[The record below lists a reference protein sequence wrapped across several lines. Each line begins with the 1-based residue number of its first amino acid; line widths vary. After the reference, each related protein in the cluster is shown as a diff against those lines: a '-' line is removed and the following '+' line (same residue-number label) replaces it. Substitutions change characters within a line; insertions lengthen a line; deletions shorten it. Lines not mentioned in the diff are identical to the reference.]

1 MTQGRNSCS
10 GGMNCGR
17 GGVTLLS
24 NDIPRLDSIWRRGRE
39 GRGGREG
46 GRGGKEGGREGGRE
60 GRREGREGGRE
71 GEKGGRG

>member
-39 GRGGREG
+39 GEEEREG
-46 GRGGKEGGREGGRE
+46 ESEGGRE
-60 GRREGREGGRE
+60 GRERVRR
-71 GEKGGRG
+71 

>member
-39 GRGGREG
+39 GEEEREG
-46 GRGGKEGGREGGRE
+46 VREGGRE
-60 GRREGREGGRE
+60 GRERVRR
-71 GEKGGRG
+71 

>member
-24 NDIPRLDSIWRRGRE
+24 NDIPRLDSIWRGRE
-39 GRGGREG
+39 GREG
-46 GRGGKEGGREGGRE
+46 EEEREGGRE
-60 GRREGREGGRE
+60 GRERVRR
-71 GEKGGRG
+71 